1 MWAIRNFATLDEFCA
16 TARRLGFARIE
27 LNHQVDSAM
36 LAGVDLTRY
45 KVSSVHEP
53 CPADISMNELKNRD
67 WLISAPD
74 EQNRKQG
81 VISVKRSIDLAHA
94 LGVRVIVVHA
104 GIASSDDQLEKKLVK
119 LFRAGQAG
127 SPEYTD
133 LKTRVIEARAAHA
146 APHLEAVQ
154 RSLVELLAYAEK
166 VGIRLGLEN
175 RYHYI
180 DLPIPDEM
188 DLLLNLAGPEQLGFW
203 YDVGH
208 AQTLDRLGFFPCQE
222 WLQRFG
228 GRMVGIHLHDVVGI
242 DDHDAPGSGEVDFA
256 QISSYLPEDAVR
268 TLELK
273 PQLSAEQVKRSAWV
287 LAQYGLLQRM

>member
-1 MWAIRNFATLDEFCA
+1 MWAIRNFAALEEFCA

-45 KVSSVHEP
+45 QVSSVHEP
-53 CPADISMNELKNRD
+53 CPADIPVHELKNRD
-67 WLISAPD
+67 WLISSPD
-74 EQNRKQG
+74 EGTRKQG

-94 LGVRVIVVHA
+94 LGVKLIVVHA
-104 GIASSDDQLEKKLVK
+104 GVASSEDQLEKKLNK
-119 LFRAGQAG
+119 MFRAGGAG
-127 SPEYTD
+127 SPEYND
-133 LKTRVIEARAAHA
+133 LKTRVIEARAADA
-146 APHLEAVQ
+146 GPYLEAVQ
-154 RSLVELLAYAEK
+154 KSLVELLAYAGQS
-166 VGIRLGLEN
+166 GIRLGLEN
-175 RYHYI
+175 RYHYV

-208 AQTLDRLGFFPCQE
+208 AQTLDRLGFFPHQE

-228 GRMVGIHLHDVVGI
+228 KRIVGVHLHDVVGI
-242 DDHDAPGSGEVDFA
+242 DDHDAPGSGEVDFT
-256 QISSYLPEDAVR
+256 QISSHVPADAVR

-273 PQLSAEQVKRSAWV
+273 PQLSAEKVKRSISV
-287 LAQYGLLQRM
+287 LAHYGLLQRL